1 MIYTKLTRKA
11 MEIACKAHHKQK
23 DKGGF
28 PYINHPF
35 HIAEQ
40 MQDEITTC
48 VALLHDVIEDS
59 NITLSALSKDFP
71 PEVINAVEVLT
82 HNERDLYSEYIKKV
96 KTNEIARIVKLA
108 DLEHNLD
115 QSRCLDYSL
124 NSELMEKYL
133 MAYTVLKS
141 PSQERNV

>member
-28 PYINHPF
+28 PYIHHPL
-35 HIAEQ
+35 HIAEE

-48 VALLHDVIEDS
+48 IALLHDVIEDS
-59 NITLSALSKDFP
+59 NITLSELSKDFP

-82 HNERDLYSEYIKKV
+82 HKEKDLYLEYIQKI

-108 DLEHNLD
+108 DLKHNLD
-115 QSRCLDYSL
+115 QSRCLDQSL

-133 MAYTVLKS
+133 MAYTILKS
-141 PSQERNV
+141 PSQDRM

>member
-35 HIAEQ
+35 HIAEE

-59 NITLSALSKDFP
+59 NITLNELSKDFP
-71 PEVINAVEVLT
+71 SEVINAVELLT
-82 HNERDLYSEYIKKV
+82 HKEKDLYSEYIQKI
-96 KTNEIARIVKLA
+96 KTNETARIVKLA
-108 DLEHNLD
+108 DLKHNLD
-115 QSRCLDYSL
+115 QSRCLDHSL

-141 PSQERNV
+141 PSQDRM

>member
-1 MIYTKLTRKA
+1 

-133 MAYTVLKS
+133 MAYTVLKI
-141 PSQERNV
+141 PSQERTV

>member
-28 PYINHPF
+28 PYIHHPL
-35 HIAEQ
+35 HIAEE

-48 VALLHDVIEDS
+48 IALLHDVIEDS
-59 NITLSALSKDFP
+59 NITLSELSKDFP

-82 HNERDLYSEYIKKV
+82 HKEKDLYLEYIQKI
-96 KTNEIARIVKLA
+96 KTNETARIVKLA
-108 DLEHNLD
+108 DLKHNLD

-133 MAYTVLKS
+133 MAYTILKS
-141 PSQERNV
+141 PSQDRM

>member
-59 NITLSALSKDFP
+59 NITLSELSKDFP

-133 MAYTVLKS
+133 MAYTVLKF